1 MKRAILIFFLIYTC
15 GIMMGADYTKI
26 DNQAE
31 TVPGNLKTAKEIA
44 RYLTG
49 NINSPTGKVRAIYYW
64 MAHAI
69 RYDVANMNSNKTYTD
84 PQELVD
90 EVLKKRKGV
99 CANYSALFHAC
110 CQAIGVQS
118 YIIEGYTLQ
127 NDKIIPIAHSWN
139 AVYIDGR
146 FFEIDVTWA
155 AGYVKGKV
163 YYQQF
168 RDNYFMISPSE
179 FIKTH
184 MPFDPVWQFSNN
196 PLTHKDFE
204 SGKFKA
210 PKKVSDFNYTDTL
223 NGQSG
228 LNSIEKSQRENLR
241 ILKAGITNAM
251 IRDKVIQNQQGI
263 TTELYNKAATDFNNG
278 VAKYNEYIQY
288 KNNQFN
294 KLTVQD
300 EKILELLSSTRQLFE
315 SAEHLLSNL
324 KSENNELKNS
334 IRSIDTSINRMTK
347 NLDEEDAFMSKYIK
361 TPKSLR
367 LILFYKRKG

>member
-1 MKRAILIFFLIYTC
+1 M
-15 GIMMGADYTKI
+15 
-26 DNQAE
+26 
-31 TVPGNLKTAKEIA
+31 
-44 RYLTG
+44 
-49 NINSPTGKVRAIYYW
+49 
-64 MAHAI
+64 
-69 RYDVANMNSNKTYTD
+69 
-84 PQELVD
+84 
-90 EVLKKRKGV
+90 LKKRKGI

-118 YIIEGYTLQ
+118 YIIEGYTRQ
-127 NDKIIPIAHSWN
+127 YERIIPVAHAWN
-139 AVYIDGR
+139 AVYIDGK
-146 FFEIDVTWA
+146 FFDIDVTWA

>member
-347 NLDEEDAFMSKYIK
+347 SLDEEDVFMYKYIK

-367 LILFYKRKG
+367 LILFYKRNG